1 MSATPTVL
9 VYRDLK
15 CGEFV
20 PGSARV
26 EEMPNAGAAIVK
38 LVEEGWRYSG
48 CDPKVLYRDGEG
60 YLLHE
65 VRLIY

>member
-1 MSATPTVL
+1 MIVPAVL

-26 EEMPNAGAAIVK
+26 EEMPNAGAAVVK
-38 LVEEGWRYSG
+38 LIEEGWRYSG
-48 CDPKVLYRDGEG
+48 GDPKVLYCDGEG
-60 YLLHE
+60 YVLHE

>member
-1 MSATPTVL
+1 MNATPTVL

-26 EEMPNAGAAIVK
+26 EEMPNAGAAINK
-38 LVEEGWRYSG
+38 LINEGWHYSG
-48 CDPKVLYRDGEG
+48 YNSRILHRDDGA
-60 YLLHE
+60 YVLHE
-65 VRLIY
+65 VMLIY

>member
-1 MSATPTVL
+1 MNATPTVL

-15 CGEFV
+15 LGAYV

-26 EEMPNAGAAIVK
+26 EEMPNAGAAIK
-38 LVEEGWRYSG
+38 QLVEEGWRYSG
-48 CDPKVLYRDGEG
+48 GDPKVLYRDGEG
-60 YLLHE
+60 YVLHE